1 MNEIKR
7 KTVVTLHGSNITYSK
22 KDLENFNR
30 WCNKIEAQTAYI
42 PKESRQEKEERKKRL
57 LKPEN
62 YNKFFQYYFPH
73 YCTDKKTGKLIDCAP
88 YHLEI
93 HKALTS
99 EDMTEVAF
107 MGHRGSAKSTHA
119 NVGFAARDMLAGI
132 MPFMLLCGET
142 EKKANRLL
150 SDIQA
155 EFQSNQRLIND
166 YGKLVGAGDWTTGE
180 FTTKTGIHFAAIGL
194 GQNPRGIRKKNQRPT
209 RIVCDDLD
217 AKKRCN
223 NPRLIDEAVDW
234 INDDL
239 MECFDKDI
247 RQFII
252 VNNLIHKR
260 SILAQTIKSLPEIK
274 VFKINALDKKG
285 NPTWLA
291 RYTKEYWAKIQ
302 KKKSTRSFS
311 REYMNNPIDEGKIF
325 KSKYNKWKPM
335 TDLSVYDAL
344 VFYGDL
350 SYTVQGDHKAMKLWG
365 AKGEEK
371 HRIFV
376 FVRQVSRRE
385 CAIWLYN
392 LYEEYN
398 LKNFNIAYKFDGTF
412 AQNRFVNDFNK
423 EGKERGYYIP
433 IVAKKKMEGNK
444 FDKIEAIVG
453 YWERGDVWYNSEFKD
468 STDEATELSQLAAF
482 EKGSNAPDD
491 APDADAEAFAILD
504 ELLGTTNPDD
514 VIIGNRESTGTCDTY
529 TGQDNDEIYDGY

>member
-1 MNEIKR
+1 MSRIKR
-7 KTVVTLHGSNITYSK
+7 KTVTTIHGNDVTWSK
-22 KDLENFNR
+22 KELENFKKWND
-30 WCNKIEAQTAYI
+30 KIQAQTAYI
-42 PKESRQEKEERKKRL
+42 PKETAAEKEERKKRL
-57 LKPEN
+57 LESEN
-62 YNKFFQYYFPH
+62 YNEFFQYYFPH
-73 YCTDKKTGKLIDCAP
+73 YCTNKKTGELIDCAP

-93 HKALTS
+93 HQALTGS
-99 EDMTEVAF
+99 DMTEVAF

-180 FTTKTGIHFAAIGL
+180 FTTRTGIHFAAIGL
-194 GQNPRGIRKKNQRPT
+194 GQNPRGIRKREQRPT

-223 NPRLIDEAVDW
+223 NPKLIDEATEW
-234 INDDL
+234 ITDDL

-260 SILAQTIKSLPEIK
+260 SILAQAIKALPEIE
-274 VFKINALDKKG
+274 VFKVNAIDKKG
-285 NPTWLA
+285 EPTWPA
-291 RYTKEYWAKIQ
+291 RYTKKYWAKIRR
-302 KKKSTRSFS
+302 KKRSRSFE

-325 KSKYNKWKPM
+325 KSEYYQWKIM
-335 TDLSVYDAL
+335 NNLSIYDEL

-350 SYTVQGDHKAMKLWG
+350 SYSDEGDYKAMKLWG
-365 AKGEEK
+365 KKKHEL

-376 FVRQVSRRE
+376 FVQQCSRRK

-392 LYEEYN
+392 LYEERKLNQYN
-398 LKNFNIAYKFDGTF
+398 ITYKIDGLF
-412 AQNRFVNDFNK
+412 AQSEFANDFNK
-423 EGKERGYYIP
+423 EGNKRGYTIP
-433 IVAKKKMEGNK
+433 IIPDKRPNGSKYDRIEG
-444 FDKIEAIVG
+444 ISG
-453 YWERGDVWYNSEFKD
+453 YWEAKNVWYNLEFKD
-468 STDEATELSQLAAF
+468 STDEEVELTQLTAF
-482 EKGSNAPDD
+482 EKGSNAHDD
-491 APDADAEAFAILD
+491 APDADAGAIAELEKLD
-504 ELLGTTNPDD
+504 FTSDPDD
-514 VIIGNRESTGTCDTY
+514 IIIGERENLGECDTY
-529 TGQDNDEIYDGY
+529 